1 MTKKIQKNIR
11 RERAFRLVFGFMI
24 IAFLLVSCAAA
35 AQPAG
40 TESYHGKDVAANEV
54 LVKFHAVTPEE
65 IYKVKVKE
73 DVDEAE
79 PVGSTGAMRLHS
91 KSKNVETLIS
101 DLSGDPNVE
110 YAEPDY
116 VVYATKIPNDPSFGN
131 LWGLSKISAPSAWDL
146 STGSPSNIAGVIDTG
161 IDYTHPD
168 LAANVWSAPSAYTV
182 NYRQQNHYMPN
193 RKPWF

>member
-11 RERAFRLVFGFMI
+11 RGRALRIIFGFMI

-101 DLSGDPNVE
+101 DLSGDANVE

-116 VVYATKIPNDPSFGN
+116 VVYATLEPRRSL
-131 LWGLSKISAPSAWDL
+131 LWQPLGTKQNQRTIGL
-146 STGSPSNIAGVIDTG
+146 GSLDRFHHEHRGR
-161 IDYTHPD
+161 H
-168 LAANVWSAPSAYTV
+168 
-182 NYRQQNHYMPN
+182 
-193 RKPWF
+193 